1 MLSVKIKF
9 NPISNN
15 MRRSSSPF
23 FSWSCVVCIVFMDVV
38 DLFCKGQIQMFLVI
52 VLFPLTLTLSDIQK
66 PLTRLVKNN
75 VSLLYKLYYVKI
87 P

>member
-1 MLSVKIKF
+1 
-9 NPISNN
+9 
-15 MRRSSSPF
+15 
-23 FSWSCVVCIVFMDVV
+23 MDVV